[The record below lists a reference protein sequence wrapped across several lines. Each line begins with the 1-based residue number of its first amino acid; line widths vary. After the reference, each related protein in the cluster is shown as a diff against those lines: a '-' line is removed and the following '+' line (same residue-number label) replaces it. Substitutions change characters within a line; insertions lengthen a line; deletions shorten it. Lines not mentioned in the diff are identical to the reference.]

1 MTDPPGGRGEFAAP
15 SDGDAVADALRRAAD
30 GLQRAVLA
38 LLPQGHADPDL
49 DRFTRLLRDYPERGG
64 KRLRGRFV
72 LAASAA
78 HGGDPERALT
88 PAAALELFQNWVL
101 VHDDIE
107 DDSEDRRGRPAL
119 HRLVGVP
126 VALNVGD
133 AMHVYMWEALLAL
146 RSDAGFLADAIRA
159 EFVRLIHRT
168 AEGQHLDLTW
178 VAEGR
183 FDVGEDAYLRMV
195 TLKTSWYTVIGPL
208 RIGAFA
214 AGVGEPH
221 PAFERDG
228 ARLGAAF
235 QIRDDVLNL
244 DPSAATGKEF
254 AGDLY
259 EGKRT
264 LVLAHLFAHAS
275 PDEAAE
281 AIERLSK
288 PRPDKGPHDVARL
301 LALIERHGSLAYA
314 QSVAEREA
322 ATALRGLRE
331 AFAGLART
339 DVADALLSEL
349 ADLAQRRR

>member
-1 MTDPPGGRGEFAAP
+1 VSHEAALGGHARLP
-15 SDGDAVADALRRAAD
+15 TADE
-30 GLQRAVLA
+30 LQDAVLA
-38 LLPQGHADPDL
+38 MLPERHQDPDL
-49 DRFTRLLRDYPERGG
+49 DGFYRLLRDYPARGG

-72 LAASAA
+72 LASCAA
-78 HGGDPERALT
+78 HGGDPARALT

-107 DDSEDRRGRPAL
+107 DDSEERRGRPAL
-119 HRLVGVP
+119 HRTAGVP
-126 VALNVGD
+126 VALNAGD
-133 AMHVYMWEALLAL
+133 AMHVYMWQALLGL
-146 RSDAGFLADAIRA
+146 RGDGGVDADAIRS

-183 FDVGEDAYLRMV
+183 FAVGEADYLRMV

-214 AGVGEPH
+214 AGHAPH
-221 PAFERDG
+221 PAYEADG

-244 DPSAATGKEF
+244 DPEAATGKEF

-275 PDEAAE
+275 ADEAAE
-281 AIERLSK
+281 AEARLAK
-288 PRPDKGPHDVARL
+288 PRAAKTADDARWL
-301 LALIERHGSLAYA
+301 LDLIARHGSLAYA
-314 QSVAEREA
+314 QSIAEREVA
-322 ATALRGLRE
+322 AALRGLRE
-331 AFAGLART
+331 AFEPLPGRPAAE
-339 DVADALLSEL
+339 ALLGQF
-349 ADLAQRRR
+349 AQLVSRRH

>member
-1 MTDPPGGRGEFAAP
+1 MNDARDPEGA
-15 SDGDAVADALRRAAD
+15 GDAAGALRRA
-30 GLQRAVLA
+30 VLA
-38 LLPQGHADPDL
+38 MLPASHPDPDL
-49 DRFTRLLRDYPERGG
+49 DRFTQLLRDYPARGG
-64 KRLRGRFV
+64 KRLRGQFV
-72 LAASAA
+72 LAACDA
-78 HGGDPERALT
+78 HGGDVARALT

-107 DDSEDRRGRPAL
+107 DDSDERRGRPAL

-133 AMHVYMWEALLAL
+133 AMHVYMWQALLGL
-146 RSDAGFLADAIRA
+146 RNSEDFLADAIRG

-168 AEGQHLDLTW
+168 SEGQHLDLTW

-214 AGVGEPH
+214 AGVTDPH

-264 LVLAHLFAHAS
+264 LVLAHLFAHAT

-281 AIERLSK
+281 AEARLAK
-288 PRPDKGPHDVARL
+288 PRPEKDARDVTRL

-314 QSVAEREA
+314 QGVAEREA
-322 ATALRGLRE
+322 AAALTGLRD
-331 AFAGLART
+331 AFATLPRVEPAERLRT
-339 DVADALLSEL
+339 AL
-349 ADLAQRRR
+349 ADLAQRRH

>member
-1 MTDPPGGRGEFAAP
+1 MLAALP
-15 SDGDAVADALRRAAD
+15 ERHDDGD
-30 GLQRAVLA
+30 LQRFYELM
-38 LLPQGHADPDL
+38 
-49 DRFTRLLRDYPERGG
+49 RDYPERGG

-72 LAASAA
+72 VEAALA
-78 HGGDPERALT
+78 HGGDAERALA

-107 DDSEDRRGRPAL
+107 DDSEERRGAPAL
-119 HRLVGVP
+119 HRQVGVP

-133 AMHVYMWEALLAL
+133 AMHVYMWELLLGL
-146 RSDAGFLADAIRA
+146 RTAPDFDADAIRH
-159 EFVRLIHRT
+159 EFVQVIHRT

-178 VAEGR
+178 LAEDR
-183 FDVGEDAYLRMV
+183 FAVDEDAYLKMV

-214 AGVGEPH
+214 AGRVPD
-221 PAFERDG
+221 PSFVPLG

-244 DPSAATGKEF
+244 SPEMATGKEF

-275 PDEAAE
+275 RDEVAE
-281 AIERLSK
+281 AEGLLGRT
-288 PRPDKGPHDVARL
+288 RARRTRQDVERL
-301 LALIERHGSLAYA
+301 LALIAHHGSLRYA
-314 QSVAEREA
+314 QTIAEREA
-322 ATALRGLRE
+322 DAALAGLRE
-331 AFAGLART
+331 AFARLPAP
-339 DVADALLSEL
+339 DVAQGLLERF
-349 ADLAQRRR
+349 ADLTRRRV